1 MWKELSGKDRI
12 ASGHI
17 DPAKTAQIVKGV
29 AEGCV
34 QAGCALIGGETAEM
48 PGFYADG
55 DYDIAGFSVG
65 VVQKS
70 RVINGKNI
78 KAGDV
83 LVGLASS
90 GVHSNGF
97 SLVRRLCGTDKETLL
112 KYSPELGAGLGETLL
127 TPTRIY
133 VRPVLELIKKYE
145 IKGIAHITGG
155 GFIENIPRILPEGLG
170 VRISLGSWE
179 SLPVF
184 DMLARLSG
192 LETQQLYNTFNM
204 GIGMVMAVEPAL
216 ADRVTAKAK
225 ELGEK
230 AYIIGEVIQGEG
242 VKLDK

>member
-1 MWKELSGKDRI
+1 MPYVSHSVEETQQLARAISER
-12 ASGHI
+12 
-17 DPAKTAQIVKGV
+17 
-29 AEGCV
+29 V
-34 QAGCALIGGETAEM
+34 Q
-48 PGFYADG
+48 P
-55 DYDIAGFSVG
+55 
-65 VVQKS
+65 
-70 RVINGKNI
+70 
-78 KAGDV
+78 GDV
-83 LVGLASS
+83 LVALPSS

-204 GIGMVMAVEPAL
+204 GIVMAVEPAV
-216 ADRVTAKAK
+216 ADSVAAKAK